1 MIPIKGY
8 CTFDPLKTAIVGDV
22 FPIEKFQH
30 IREDKVLSPLARV
43 IDETKED
50 LENLSNTL
58 KKFGVEVYRPNMSE
72 TPDDLSSYRRK
83 PPQQTRDDMAIV
95 GEGCFVANNL
105 PEYQHIF
112 ANIDSDKMYYPERYM
127 DYTDPSFTYELNIDQ
142 NNTPDQQRLLS
153 TSFIHLLGKDI
164 FWGTNT
170 PGWKDSPIIQYHKLL
185 WESQGFRVNIQATE
199 EMGGHGDATWCILK
213 PGVIVTLHD
222 LQNYAEK
229 FPGWDILYL
238 EDKYWDQ
245 LSPFRTMK
253 KKVGGKWWIQ
263 GEEHND
269 QLINYVESWLSNWVG
284 YCEETVFE
292 VNVLSINPEL
302 VVVNNYNERVFDFL
316 KKNRIEPVIC
326 TQRHRWFWDGGVHC
340 LTQDLYREGGQHDYF
355 S

>member
-8 CTFDPLKTAIVGDV
+8 CTFDPLKIAMVGDV
-22 FPIEKFQH
+22 FPIEKFKH

-43 IDETKED
+43 IDETRED
-50 LENLSNTL
+50 LENLASTL
-58 KKFGVEVYRPNMSE
+58 KSFGVAVHRPYMND
-72 TPDDLSSYRRK
+72 TPEDLSAYRRK
-83 PPQQTRDDMAIV
+83 PPQQTRDDMAVV

-105 PEYQHIF
+105 PEYHYIF
-112 ANIDSDKMYYPERYM
+112 ANMDSAKMYYPERYM

-142 NNTPDQQRLLS
+142 NNIPDQQRLLS
-153 TSFIHLLGKDI
+153 TSFIHLLGRDI

-170 PGWKDSPIIQYHKLL
+170 PGWKDSPIIRHHKQL

-269 QLINYVESWLSNWVG
+269 QLINYVESWLGNWVG

-292 VNVLSINPEL
+292 VNMLSINPE
-302 VVVNNYNERVFDFL
+302 VVLVNNYNERVFDFL
-316 KKNRIEPVIC
+316 KKHKIEPVIC

-340 LTQDLYREGGQHDYF
+340 LTQDLYREGEQHDYF

>member
-22 FPIEKFQH
+22 FPIEKFKH
-30 IREDKVLSPLARV
+30 IKEDKVLSPLSRV

-58 KKFGVEVYRPNMSE
+58 KKFGVEVHRPNMSE
-72 TPDDLSSYRRK
+72 TADDLSTYRRK
-83 PPQQTRDDMAIV
+83 PPQQTRDDMAVV

-105 PEYQHIF
+105 PEYHYIF

-142 NNTPDQQRLLS
+142 NNIPDQQRLLS

-170 PGWKDSPIIQYHKLL
+170 PGWKDSPIIRHHKQL

-269 QLINYVESWLSNWVG
+269 ELINYVESWLGNWVG

-292 VNVLSINPEL
+292 VNMLSINPEL
-302 VVVNNYNERVFDFL
+302 VLVNSYNERVFNFL
-316 KKNRIEPVIC
+316 KKHKIEPVIC

-340 LTQDLYREGGQHDYF
+340 LTQDLYREGEQHDYF

>member
-1 MIPIKGY
+1 MIQIKGY

-22 FPIEKFQH
+22 FPIEKFRH
-30 IREDKVLSPLARV
+30 IREDKILSPLARV
-43 IDETKED
+43 IDETLED

-58 KKFGVEVYRPNMSE
+58 KKFGVEVHRPDMSR
-72 TPDDLSSYRRK
+72 TPDDLSAYRRK

-112 ANIDSDKMYYPERYM
+112 DNIDSDKMYYPERYM

-142 NNTPDQQRLLS
+142 NNVPDQQRLLS
-153 TSFIHLLGKDI
+153 TSFIHLLGRDI

-170 PGWKDSPIIQYHKLL
+170 PGWKDSAIIRHHKQL

-222 LQNYAEK
+222 LQNYGEK

-269 QLINYVESWLSNWVG
+269 QLINYVESWLGNWVG

-292 VNVLSINPEL
+292 VNMLSINPEL
-302 VVVNNYNERVFDFL
+302 VLVNNYNERVFDFL
-316 KKNRIEPVIC
+316 KKHRIEPVVC

-355 S
+355 E

>member
-8 CTFDPLKTAIVGDV
+8 CTFDPLKIAIVGDV
-22 FPIEKFQH
+22 FPIEKFKH
-30 IREDKVLSPLARV
+30 IKKDKVLSPLSRV

-58 KKFGVEVYRPNMSE
+58 KTFGVEVHRPNMSE
-72 TPDDLSSYRRK
+72 TPNDLSAYRRK
-83 PPQQTRDDMAIV
+83 PPQQTRDDMAVV

-112 ANIDSDKMYYPERYM
+112 AQIESDKMHYPERYM

-142 NNTPDQQRLLS
+142 NNVPDQQRLLS
-153 TSFIHLLGKDI
+153 TSFIHLLGRDI

-170 PGWKDSPIIQYHKLL
+170 PGWKDSPIIRYHKQL

-238 EDKYWDQ
+238 ENKYWDQ

-269 QLINYVESWLSNWVG
+269 HLINFVESWLDNWVG

-292 VNVLSINPEL
+292 VNMLSISPE
-302 VVVNNYNERVFDFL
+302 VVLVNNYNENVFNFL
-316 KKNRIEPVIC
+316 EKHKIEPVIC

-340 LTQDLYREGGQHDYF
+340 LTQDLYREGEQHDYF
-355 S
+355 N

>member
-22 FPIEKFQH
+22 FPIEKFKH
-30 IREDKVLSPLARV
+30 IKEDKVLSPLARV

-58 KKFGVEVYRPNMSE
+58 KKFGVEVHRPNMSE
-72 TPDDLSSYRRK
+72 TADDLSTYRRK
-83 PPQQTRDDMAIV
+83 PPQQTRDDMAVV

-105 PEYQHIF
+105 PEYHYIF

-142 NNTPDQQRLLS
+142 NNIPDQQRLLS
-153 TSFIHLLGKDI
+153 TSFIHLLGRDI

-170 PGWKDSPIIQYHKLL
+170 PGWKDSPIIRHHKQL

-222 LQNYAEK
+222 LQNYSEK

-269 QLINYVESWLSNWVG
+269 ELINYVESWLGNWVG

-292 VNVLSINPEL
+292 VNMLSINPEL
-302 VVVNNYNERVFDFL
+302 VLVNSYNEKVFNFL
-316 KKNRIEPVIC
+316 KKHKIEPVIC

-340 LTQDLYREGGQHDYF
+340 LTQDLYREGEQHDYF

>member
-22 FPIEKFQH
+22 FPIEKFKH

-58 KKFGVEVYRPNMSE
+58 KKFGVEVHRPDMSE
-72 TPDDLSSYRRK
+72 TPDDLSAYRRK
-83 PPQQTRDDMAIV
+83 PPQQTRDDMAVV

-105 PEYQHIF
+105 PEYHYIF

-142 NNTPDQQRLLS
+142 NNIPDQQRLLS
-153 TSFIHLLGKDI
+153 TSFIHLLGRDI

-170 PGWKDSPIIQYHKLL
+170 PGWKDSPIIQHHKQL

-213 PGVIVTLHD
+213 PGVIATLHD

-269 QLINYVESWLSNWVG
+269 ELINYVESWLGNWVG

-292 VNVLSINPEL
+292 VNMLSINPEL
-302 VVVNNYNERVFDFL
+302 VLVNSYNERVFDFL
-316 KKNRIEPVIC
+316 KKHKIEPVIC

-340 LTQDLYREGGQHDYF
+340 LTQDLYREGEQHDYF